1 MMKHGLVLE
10 GGGMRCMYTV
20 GILDVFMEN
29 KLHFDGIIGVSAGAA
44 FGCNYKSKQ
53 IGRALRYNK
62 RFAKDPRYSG
72 FRSWITTGDLINK
85 QMAYNDVPIKY
96 DPFDMETFLKNP
108 MRFELVCTNVENA
121 EPVYHVLENGDIH
134 EFLEWIRASASMPL
148 VSNAVEIGEYK
159 LLDGGI
165 SDSIPL
171 KHFQEEGFE
180 KNIVIL
186 SQPAGFRK
194 KQTKLTPIFKLFC
207 KYPAIVDA
215 MARRHKMYNAELDY
229 IEAEKKKGNTFLI
242 YPEMKLNIGRAE
254 MDTDKMDKVYN
265 MGRKKGEEI
274 LGEVIEF
281 LKD

>member
-1 MMKHGLVLE
+1 M
-10 GGGMRCMYTV
+10 
-20 GILDVFMEN
+20 
-29 KLHFDGIIGVSAGAA
+29 
-44 FGCNYKSKQ
+44 
-53 IGRALRYNK
+53 
-62 RFAKDPRYSG
+62 
-72 FRSWITTGDLINK
+72 
-85 QMAYNDVPIKY
+85 
-96 DPFDMETFLKNP
+96 
-108 MRFELVCTNVENA
+108 
-121 EPVYHVLENGDIH
+121 
-134 EFLEWIRASASMPL
+134 
-148 VSNAVEIGEYK
+148 
-159 LLDGGI
+159 
-165 SDSIPL
+165 

-207 KYPAIVDA
+207 KYPAIADA
-215 MARRHKMYNAELDY
+215 MACRHIMYNAELDY

-274 LGEVIEF
+274 LGEVIDF

>member
-1 MMKHGLVLE
+1 MKHGLVLE

-62 RFAKDPRYSG
+62 RFAKDSRYSG

-96 DPFDMETFLKNP
+96 DPFDMDTFLKNP

-207 KYPAIVDA
+207 KYPAIADA
-215 MARRHKMYNAELDY
+215 MARRHIMYNAELDY

-254 MDTDKMDKVYN
+254 MDIEKMDMVYN

-274 LGEVIEF
+274 LDEVINF

>member
-1 MMKHGLVLE
+1 MKHGLVLE

-96 DPFDMETFLKNP
+96 DPFDMETFLNNP

-207 KYPAIVDA
+207 KYPAIADA

-254 MDTDKMDKVYN
+254 MDIEKMDMVYN
-265 MGRKKGEEI
+265 MGRKKGEQI
-274 LGEVIEF
+274 LDEVINF

>member
-1 MMKHGLVLE
+1 
-10 GGGMRCMYTV
+10 MYTV

-29 KLHFDGIIGVSAGAA
+29 KIDFDGIIGVSAGAA

-96 DPFDMETFLKNP
+96 DPFDMDTFLKNP
-108 MRFELVCTNVENA
+108 MRFELVCTNVENGA
-121 EPVYHVLENGDIH
+121 PVYHTLENGDIH

-148 VSNAVEIGEYK
+148 VSNAVKIGEYK

-171 KHFQEEGFE
+171 KHFQQEGFE

-207 KYPAIVDA
+207 KYPAIADA
-215 MARRHKMYNAELDY
+215 MAHRHLMYNDQLDY
-229 IEAEKKKGNTFLI
+229 IEAEEKKGNTFLI
-242 YPEMKLNIGRAE
+242 YPETALNIGRAE
-254 MDTDKMDKVYN
+254 MNIEKMDKVYQ
-265 MGRKKGEEI
+265 MGRKKGEII
-274 LGEVIEF
+274 LNVVIDF

>member
-1 MMKHGLVLE
+1 MKHGLVLE

-29 KLHFDGIIGVSAGAA
+29 KLYFDGIIGVSAGAA

-171 KHFQEEGFE
+171 KHFQDEGFE

-207 KYPAIVDA
+207 KYPAIADA
-215 MARRHKMYNAELDY
+215 MACRHIMYNAELDY

-254 MDTDKMDKVYN
+254 MDIEKMDMVYN

-274 LGEVIEF
+274 LDEVINF

>member
-1 MMKHGLVLE
+1 MKHGLVLE

-96 DPFDMETFLKNP
+96 DPFDMDTFLKNP

-207 KYPAIVDA
+207 KYPAIADA
-215 MARRHKMYNAELDY
+215 MARRHIMYNAELDY

-254 MDTDKMDKVYN
+254 MDIEKMDMVYN

-274 LGEVIEF
+274 LDEVINF